1 MNINLNTKVKDLIKD
16 ERSVKIIEEFFP
28 NFLEIKELK
37 YFYNCKIKMAL
48 GKGKYVGMSNEEVKQ
63 ILERIIQKPI
73 ILKPKVHKKIKK
85 LHLKNKNI
93 KMSPMLNTYNETAV
107 PLTICNTSYK
117 NIDFILEQE
126 FLQLTWDDS
135 DVHKEHCLNYKSNF
149 INWKWLHIKYI
160 NDVPNNNIINEI
172 LYFLNKGYYIYLFL
186 NEKNIMQ
193 SKAYGTDYD
202 HDYCIYGADISNSQ
216 FYMLGYNKTRF
227 AMQKMDFSVVKDAYI
242 NQVTKSNFFVLIKPK
257 MVYKRK
263 NSKKQIIQC
272 IKEFYFQIDKMKG
285 INCFDRLYEFI
296 SREKFVDIRYV
307 SVLKEHS
314 ILMFNTLKKINMID
328 LAEKYHEIFEI
339 TEKLFLYALKLKMG
353 NEYKNDYLDLLSSY
367 IEREKQFKE
376 DLNKYFN
383 KNLCA
388 LK

>member
-1 MNINLNTKVKDLIKD
+1 
-16 ERSVKIIEEFFP
+16 
-28 NFLEIKELK
+28 
-37 YFYNCKIKMAL
+37 
-48 GKGKYVGMSNEEVKQ
+48 
-63 ILERIIQKPI
+63 
-73 ILKPKVHKKIKK
+73 
-85 LHLKNKNI
+85 
-93 KMSPMLNTYNETAV
+93 
-107 PLTICNTSYK
+107 
-117 NIDFILEQE
+117 
-126 FLQLTWDDS
+126 
-135 DVHKEHCLNYKSNF
+135 
-149 INWKWLHIKYI
+149 
-160 NDVPNNNIINEI
+160 
-172 LYFLNKGYYIYLFL
+172 
-186 NEKNIMQ
+186 
-193 SKAYGTDYD
+193 
-202 HDYCIYGADISNSQ
+202 
-216 FYMLGYNKTRF
+216 
-227 AMQKMDFSVVKDAYI
+227 
-242 NQVTKSNFFVLIKPK
+242 
-257 MVYKRK
+257 
-263 NSKKQIIQC
+263 
-272 IKEFYFQIDKMKG
+272 MKG